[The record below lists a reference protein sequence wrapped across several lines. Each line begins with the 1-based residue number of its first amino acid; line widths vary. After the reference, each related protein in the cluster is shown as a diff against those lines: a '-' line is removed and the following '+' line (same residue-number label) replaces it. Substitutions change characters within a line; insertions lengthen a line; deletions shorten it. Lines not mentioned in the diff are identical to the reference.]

1 MVTKNGVRY
10 HEPPC
15 TKEQEAALDA
25 ARLLLPA
32 QPVTIKQQTNNKQ
45 QAKLTPSRQRP
56 RGGRGVG
63 HAFD

>member
-1 MVTKNGVRY
+1 MVLKYVTKNGVRY

-32 QPVTIKQQTNNKQ
+32 QPVTIKQQKNNNNEQ
-45 QAKLTPSRQRP
+45 S
-56 RGGRGVG
+56 
-63 HAFD
+63 